1 MAWYTQFF
9 VHSKGPWIQVY
20 QGLGGFLVH
29 SMKGEIRM
37 AYGNSPVKIPKATG
51 KITFRKMTDKT
62 YVLYE
67 TGRVY
72 NPTKKNE
79 YTAAHNDRAADSERS
94 NTDASKREL

>member
-1 MAWYTQFF
+1 MGVELELIFYGSGKAAAPSAGEGRNACGMESWQRREVRMAWYTQFF

-37 AYGNSPVKIPKATG
+37 AYGNSPVKIPKASG

-62 YVLYE
+62 
-67 TGRVY
+67 
-72 NPTKKNE
+72 
-79 YTAAHNDRAADSERS
+79 
-94 NTDASKREL
+94 